1 MSRSEAITTAV
12 HIKDLVERLD
22 GETLRE
28 VADLELKI
36 QGWQWCDME
45 ELADHQTRR
54 QVVWRTVR
62 LA

>member
-1 MSRSEAITTAV
+1 MMDKANEKSQKKIANVKTATV
-12 HIKDLVERLD
+12 HLKDLVEWLD

-45 ELADHQTRR
+45 ELADL
-54 QVVWRTVR
+54 V
-62 LA
+62 